1 MAGYRIKKGAGPKRG
16 ELRAVRRR
24 ARLAEELAAA
34 TTSSDRI
41 FAAAQHLRGVVKS
54 APPSVAEPVASMAV
68 EYLVRLADQVLDNE
82 GRAA

>member
-24 ARLAEELAAA
+24 ARLAERLAEASTPA
-34 TTSSDRI
+34 DQI

-54 APPSVAEPVASMAV
+54 APPAAADRAASMAV
-68 EYLVRLADQVLDNE
+68 QYLIGLADQVLDGE